1 VVNAVDNKRSV
12 LEDYANSSAYGN
24 KENIKVRHGNI
35 VPPRPLKK
43 KKKNADRFDAGK
55 KPRTAGAGR
64 NNKNPS
70 GDFSS
75 DSEGGPVPNTD
86 GSHLKPVV
94 NITPLGQRHSF
105 INAQSSRHRDG
116 LEDDTQTSTDFS
128 HSDKLTTPCMA
139 DQPPTSSQH
148 TTGKT
153 TEKQSTTMHIPFR
166 NNEAEIFE
174 VTPTTGRKV
183 TVNPARE
190 SLAVHSLLSSYL
202 DEPFEEDEM
211 EDVEGMTPGM

>member
-1 VVNAVDNKRSV
+1 
-12 LEDYANSSAYGN
+12 
-24 KENIKVRHGNI
+24 
-35 VPPRPLKK
+35 
-43 KKKNADRFDAGK
+43 
-55 KPRTAGAGR
+55 
-64 NNKNPS
+64 
-70 GDFSS
+70 
-75 DSEGGPVPNTD
+75 
-86 GSHLKPVV
+86 
-94 NITPLGQRHSF
+94 
-105 INAQSSRHRDG
+105 
-116 LEDDTQTSTDFS
+116 
-128 HSDKLTTPCMA
+128 MA

-190 SLAVHSLLSSYL
+190 SLAVHSLLSLYL